1 MNKVKLLCA
10 AILLLVCVG
19 AKAQQAEQ
27 NPDYYIMG
35 DYEIQNGKHYLRN
48 VETRGI
54 TIDGQNY
61 IPVVEGHF
69 GLVESSDGRKGEL
82 TRFSFDKAKSNECDL
97 DKGFYLQYLLE
108 IGNEKE
114 WVDEKEYLQGSGTGY
129 SQKDMLVMLVL
140 DYSTSMLRNDFIS
153 KMKEAAINFI
163 NTLAT
168 ASPDGNV
175 RVGIIAFS
183 GKSQTQEF
191 QIKNLD
197 RNTKYEM
204 ERFIRSVQPGINTA
218 YYYSI
223 KRAVSMLEDYSSRSN
238 LSRDNFNG
246 ACVVS
251 FTDGLDNESA
261 DGENE
266 LSYIHNELLN
276 KSIMGNTIEFY
287 SIGFTGAEDFSG
299 LQKKK
304 FEEVIVKTAT
314 DANHSFNSRDI
325 ATIEGYFGDIARK
338 LTDRWKII
346 NLYTPQGHN
355 GKKVRWVLRCGEP
368 RPQPKP
374 QQLLPNL
381 KPVPQDNGKNGY
393 FQITI
398 GGAKPMGEFGYS
410 AWEDNWPYCGLENN
424 SEYGGAGFGI
434 TVGLQGKIGIRSV
447 NGLGITISADGFFN
461 GLNSEIRDKYQRIE
475 DEYDEN
481 PSYEIKLKTPKYIN
495 SALMAGVN
503 YEYEFS
509 DAFKVFAGLGMG
521 VNLRWITK
529 LQENERNEYDG
540 SVVYNYVL
548 NYDTKMSFAYKAE
561 LGVVLG
567 EKFVVSLGYFNL
579 GAAKV
584 EGTVHFSEEGS
595 TQDQPFHLSKI
606 TPKILTFNVGIRF

>member
-1 MNKVKLLCA
+1 MNKLKLLFA
-10 AILLLVCVG
+10 AMLLLASFG

-27 NPDYYIMG
+27 NPNYYIMG

-204 ERFIRSVQPGINTA
+204 DRFIRSVQPGINTA

-266 LSYIHNELLN
+266 LSYIYNELLN

-374 QQLLPNL
+374 LPL
-381 KPVPQDNGKNGY
+381 PEPEPERDARFFLGFGGGIGY
-393 FQITI
+393 GTYSYSYQYWS
-398 GGAKPMGEFGYS
+398 GYYRDYYGNYYDQYS
-410 AWEDNWPYCGLENN
+410 WDSGEDNEFVFSPTVDFAWGLSNR
-424 SEYGGAGFGI
+424 SFIGAHMGMNFDTDFEMGI
-434 TVGLQGKIGIRSV
+434 TVVPEYIHRFHNNSAIMAGIGYRSLFDFDYSCADIRFGFKTKKAFFLS
-447 NGLGITISADGFFN
+447 GDIYFGDSFGMMFGIGWGFFGGGN
-461 GLNSEIRDKYQRIE
+461 
-475 DEYDEN
+475 
-481 PSYEIKLKTPKYIN
+481 
-495 SALMAGVN
+495 
-503 YEYEFS
+503 
-509 DAFKVFAGLGMG
+509 
-521 VNLRWITK
+521 
-529 LQENERNEYDG
+529 
-540 SVVYNYVL
+540 
-548 NYDTKMSFAYKAE
+548 
-561 LGVVLG
+561 
-567 EKFVVSLGYFNL
+567 
-579 GAAKV
+579 
-584 EGTVHFSEEGS
+584 
-595 TQDQPFHLSKI
+595 
-606 TPKILTFNVGIRF
+606 